1 MCWAAHV
8 QSKARIRCA
17 KHGTKSCEVAIG
29 SKFLITRSSQECER
43 GRGSIF
49 PIWVCRHSELEKV
62 PNLRCV
68 GREEET
74 VLGSSMTDAELLGLV
89 AQGDQS
95 ALKQLY
101 DRYAAHLNS
110 FVQNYLADPQEAADI
125 VHEAMLDVW
134 RSAER
139 FRGSSTVKSW
149 MFSIARNKA
158 IDRNRKGARTV
169 LGEADVEI
177 ADDAPD
183 PHKTLEAFQDA
194 ERVRVCIEGLNA
206 SQKSA
211 IHLAFYEDLSY
222 SQIAEIEK
230 CPTGTVKTRI
240 MAAKAAL
247 MRCLQ
252 QSE

>member
-1 MCWAAHV
+1 MRGRTV
-8 QSKARIRCA
+8 IQRLKKSPICA
-17 KHGTKSCEVAIG
+17 AIG
-29 SKFLITRSSQECER
+29 AM
-43 GRGSIF
+43 
-49 PIWVCRHSELEKV
+49 
-62 PNLRCV
+62 
-68 GREEET
+68 EEIK
-74 VLGSSMTDAELLGLV
+74 LGSSDTDAELLGLV
-89 AQGDQS
+89 ARGDQD

-134 RSAER
+134 RTADR
-139 FRGSSTVKSW
+139 FRGGSKVKSW

-158 IDRNRKGARTV
+158 IDRNRKGARTI
-169 LGEADVEI
+169 LGEVDVDI
-177 ADDAPD
+177 ADDAPE

-194 ERVRVCIEGLNA
+194 ERVRICIEGLNEI
-206 SQKSA
+206 QKSA

-222 SQIAEIEK
+222 SQIAEIEN
-230 CPTGTVKTRI
+230 CPTGTIKTRI

-252 QSE
+252 RPQ

>member
-1 MCWAAHV
+1 MSVLAPSFSTPGSTVILRLKKSSICAALGV
-8 QSKARIRCA
+8 I
-17 KHGTKSCEVAIG
+17 
-29 SKFLITRSSQECER
+29 
-43 GRGSIF
+43 
-49 PIWVCRHSELEKV
+49 
-62 PNLRCV
+62 
-68 GREEET
+68 EES
-74 VLGSSMTDAELLGLV
+74 VLGSPEKDSELLTQIAL
-89 AQGDQS
+89 GDQG
-95 ALKQLY
+95 ALKRLY

-110 FVQNYLADPQEAADI
+110 FVKNYLADPQEAADI

-134 RSAER
+134 RTADR
-139 FRGSSTVKSW
+139 FRGGSTVKSW

-169 LGEADVEI
+169 LGEVDTEI
-177 ADDAPD
+177 VDDAPD

-194 ERVRVCIEGLNA
+194 ERVRICIEGLNEI
-206 SQKSA
+206 QKSA

-222 SQIAEIEK
+222 SQIAKIED

>member
-1 MCWAAHV
+1 ME
-8 QSKARIRCA
+8 
-17 KHGTKSCEVAIG
+17 TKES
-29 SKFLITRSSQECER
+29 
-43 GRGSIF
+43 
-49 PIWVCRHSELEKV
+49 
-62 PNLRCV
+62 
-68 GREEET
+68 
-74 VLGSSMTDAELLGLV
+74 VLGSSETDSELLSQV
-89 AQGDQS
+89 ATGDQE

-101 DRYAAHLNS
+101 DRYAAHLNN
-110 FVQNYLADPQEAADI
+110 FVRNYLADPNEAADI

-134 RSAER
+134 RTADR
-139 FRGSSTVKSW
+139 FRGGSTVKSW

-169 LGEADVEI
+169 FGEVDTEI

-194 ERVRVCIEGLNA
+194 ERVRICIEGLNEI
-206 SQKSA
+206 QKSA

-222 SQIAEIEK
+222 SQIAEIED

-240 MAAKAAL
+240 MAAKSAL

-252 QSE
+252 RSE

>member
-1 MCWAAHV
+1 M
-8 QSKARIRCA
+8 
-17 KHGTKSCEVAIG
+17 
-29 SKFLITRSSQECER
+29 
-43 GRGSIF
+43 
-49 PIWVCRHSELEKV
+49 
-62 PNLRCV
+62 
-68 GREEET
+68 EEIK
-74 VLGSSMTDAELLGLV
+74 LGSSDTDAELLGLV
-89 AQGDQS
+89 ARGDQD

-134 RSAER
+134 RTADR
-139 FRGSSTVKSW
+139 FRGGSKVKSW

-158 IDRNRKGARTV
+158 IDRNRKGARTI
-169 LGEADVEI
+169 LGEVDVDI
-177 ADDAPD
+177 VDDAPD

-194 ERVRVCIEGLNA
+194 ERVRICIEGLNEI
-206 SQKSA
+206 QKSA

-222 SQIAEIEK
+222 SQIAEIEN
-230 CPTGTVKTRI
+230 CPTGTIKTRI

-252 QSE
+252 RSE

>member
-1 MCWAAHV
+1 M
-8 QSKARIRCA
+8 
-17 KHGTKSCEVAIG
+17 
-29 SKFLITRSSQECER
+29 
-43 GRGSIF
+43 
-49 PIWVCRHSELEKV
+49 LEKV
-62 PNLRCV
+62 IDLRCL
-68 GREEET
+68 GRTEEI
-74 VLGSSMTDAELLGLV
+74 VLGSSDTDAELLGLV
-89 AQGDQS
+89 AKGDQG

-134 RSAER
+134 RSADR
-139 FRGSSTVKSW
+139 FRGGSTVKSW

-169 LGEADVEI
+169 LGDVDADIVDE
-177 ADDAPD
+177 APD
-183 PHKTLEAFQDA
+183 PHKTLEVFQDA
-194 ERVRVCIEGLNA
+194 ERVRSCIEGLNEI
-206 SQKSA
+206 QKSA

-222 SQIAEIEK
+222 SQIAEIEN
-230 CPTGTVKTRI
+230 CPIGTVKTRI

-252 QSE
+252 RSE

>member
-1 MCWAAHV
+1 MSV
-8 QSKARIRCA
+8 F
-17 KHGTKSCEVAIG
+17 EP
-29 SKFLITRSSQECER
+29 
-43 GRGSIF
+43 
-49 PIWVCRHSELEKV
+49 PIHAVWPNSDSELENV
-62 PNLRCV
+62 ANLRCL
-68 GREEET
+68 GGTEEII
-74 VLGSSMTDAELLGLV
+74 LGSSESDAELLGRV
-89 AQGDQS
+89 AKRDQA
-95 ALKQLY
+95 ALKHLY
-101 DRYAAHLNS
+101 DRYAAHLRS

-134 RSAER
+134 RTADR
-139 FRGSSTVKSW
+139 FRGGSAVKSW

-169 LGEADVEI
+169 LGEVDTEI
-177 ADDAPD
+177 IDDAPD

-194 ERVRVCIEGLNA
+194 ERVRVCIEGLNDI
-206 SQKSA
+206 QKSA

-222 SQIAEIEK
+222 SQIAEIEN

-252 QSE
+252 RFD